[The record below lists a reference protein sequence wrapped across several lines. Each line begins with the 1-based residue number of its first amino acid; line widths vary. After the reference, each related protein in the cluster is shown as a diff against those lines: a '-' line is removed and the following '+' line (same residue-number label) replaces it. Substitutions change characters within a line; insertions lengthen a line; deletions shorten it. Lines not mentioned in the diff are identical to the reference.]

1 MSLFINILCKKSV
14 DLTRREIV
22 SGTEEFWYEDAP
34 IVFAPSEVDSEI
46 DDPSWAVLRLTFP
59 GVDRPVA
66 ITRFDT
72 GKLISDLISDIRS
85 EIESIPSDVANHLD
99 NVSAVISIEVFP
111 ETLNDDLWEFLD
123 LVESFLAT
131 KLNGIIATDDGIYD
145 EKLKLIAS

>member
-1 MSLFINILCKKSV
+1 M
-14 DLTRREIV
+14 
-22 SGTEEFWYEDAP
+22 
-34 IVFAPSEVDSEI
+34 
-46 DDPSWAVLRLTFP
+46 LRLTFP